1 MFPLA
6 KSQPSADRRR
16 FPELSRRRRILR
28 ALERAADIPRNLGPN
43 WFAAVMGTGIVANA
57 AVLLPVRVPGLGSA
71 AIALWVLATTML
83 LALIAAAVAQRVLH
97 RDKTGHHHDPA
108 MAPFY
113 GAPPMAM
120 MTVGSGAL
128 LVGEHVIGLGAGVR
142 VDEILWAAGTVSGL
156 ICTIAVPYLM
166 FTEHQLDERDVTA
179 AWLLPVVPPMVSA
192 LAGAGLI
199 AHLPGGQDRLELLLA
214 CLAMFGMSLIASL
227 ITITL
232 LWGRLALHG
241 PGPATKVPALW
252 VVLGPLASS
261 ITALALLAN
270 VAPHAIAAP
279 YATTLG
285 AIEVLF
291 GVPVWGFSMLW
302 VAIAVTITVR
312 TARDHLPFTLTWW
325 SFTFP
330 LGNLVI
336 GTSLLAL
343 RTHAAILTDSS
354 VALFAMLTV
363 AWLTTA
369 LRTARRAWRRCRL
382 LSTSAKPVSNST
394 EPLRLAG
401 ETT

>member
-1 MFPLA
+1 
-6 KSQPSADRRR
+6 
-16 FPELSRRRRILR
+16 
-28 ALERAADIPRNLGPN
+28 
-43 WFAAVMGTGIVANA
+43 MGTGIVANA
-57 AVLLPVRVPGLGSA
+57 TVLLPVRLPGLQSA
-71 AIALWVLATTML
+71 AVVVWVLATTML
-83 LALIAAAVAQRVLH
+83 LALIVAAIAQRVFH
-97 RDKTGHHHDPA
+97 GENARHHHDPA

-113 GAPPMAM
+113 GAPPMAL
-120 MTVGSGAL
+120 MTVGAGAL
-128 LVGEHVIGLGAGVR
+128 LVGKHVIGLAAGLR
-142 VDEILWAAGTVSGL
+142 LDEILWTAGTVTGL
-156 ICTIAVPYLM
+156 FTAIAIPYLM
-166 FTEHQLDERDVTA
+166 FTEHELDERDVTA

-199 AHLPGGQDRLELLLA
+199 AHLPAGQDRLELLLA
-214 CLAMFGMSLIASL
+214 CLAMFGISLIASL

-261 ITALALLAN
+261 ITALALLAD

-279 YATTLG
+279 YATALA
-285 AIEVLF
+285 AISVLF

-302 VAIAVTITVR
+302 LALAVVITVR

-330 LGNLVI
+330 VGNLVI
-336 GTSLLAL
+336 ATSLLAL

-354 VALFAMLTV
+354 VALFAMLTM

-369 LRTARRAWRRCRL
+369 AGTARGAWRRRL
-382 LSTSAKPVSNST
+382 FLSTSVRPVGDST
-394 EPLRLAG
+394 EPLRLLG